1 MRFRTIETGMNLRIP
16 DALLLVVATLT
27 ATGCVMVYSTTSVLD
42 YAQGVTWSWILKH
55 MAWVLLGALA
65 LIACRRTR
73 LDWLQENARLIALVS
88 ILLLLL
94 VFFPG
99 LGARIN
105 GARRWIKLGFLTFQ
119 PSEVAKIAV
128 LVFLADF
135 LTRKA
140 HLRFDFKRGFLPP
153 VVLAGLVFLFVIV
166 EPDFGTASL
175 VLALTGIMLLLGGTR
190 LSFLGYT
197 GALALPLLGAVLIA
211 APYRVKRLMT
221 FWDPWSDPEGK
232 GYQVV
237 QSMLALGRGGFGGV
251 GLGNSNQKLNYLPS
265 SYSDFIFAIL
275 GEELGWLGAVLVL
288 GLFAA
293 LLWLGWQAARRAP
306 DAFSSLLAMGITMML
321 VLQAAINIA
330 VVTASVPTKGIPL
343 PFLSFGGSA
352 LVLNLAAA
360 GILLRIAD
368 EGEKAEASDALP
380 VFSPGASNI

>member
-275 GEELGWLGAVLVL
+275 GEEMGWLGAVLVL

>member
-1 MRFRTIETGMNLRIP
+1 MSFLPIRTGMNLRIP
-16 DALLLVVATLT
+16 DALLLVVTALT

-42 YAQGVTWSWILKH
+42 YPQGVTHSWILKH
-55 MAWVLLGALA
+55 MVWVVLGAMA
-65 LIACRRTR
+65 LVACRR
-73 LDWLQENARLIALVS
+73 LDPRVLQANARLIALS
-88 ILLLLL
+88 AILLLLV
-94 VFFPG
+94 VFLPG

-153 VVLAGLVFLFVIV
+153 VVLAGMVFLFVIV

-175 VLALTGIMLLLGGTR
+175 VLTLTGVMLLLGGTR
-190 LSFLGYT
+190 LSFLGWT
-197 GALALPLLGAVLIA
+197 GALALPGLGAVLLA
-211 APYRVKRLMT
+211 APYRVKRLMA
-221 FWDPWSDPEGK
+221 FWDPWSDPEGR

-237 QSMLALGRGGFGGV
+237 QSLLALGRGGFGGV
-251 GLGNSNQKLNYLPS
+251 GLGNSNQKLLYLPS

-275 GEELGWLGAVLVL
+275 GEELGCLGALLVL

-306 DAFSSLLAMGITMML
+306 DAFTSLLAMGITLML
-321 VLQAAINIA
+321 VLQAAINVA
-330 VVTASVPTKGIPL
+330 VVTGSVPTKGIPL

-368 EGEKAEASDALP
+368 EGEKTDVATGVGSD
-380 VFSPGASNI
+380 NILV